1 MNRRYLTRALE
12 LGFSQF
18 DIVSAEVPV
27 QCRDESRTYLWM
39 PLDKSGALAPSEK
52 DLRVHSSNAVITA
65 PLSNNHPE
73 KPKKRI
79 KVMTQASLSTP
90 PPSNGTNGEKDR
102 LDGNGT
108 SLIEQVQTLQGT
120 LREAL
125 NQTTRLVQ
133 GLRHQRKQ
141 SRLMKATLANLRQL
155 QQVAE

>member
-1 MNRRYLTRALE
+1 
-12 LGFSQF
+12 
-18 DIVSAEVPV
+18 
-27 QCRDESRTYLWM
+27 
-39 PLDKSGALAPSEK
+39 
-52 DLRVHSSNAVITA
+52 
-65 PLSNNHPE
+65 
-73 KPKKRI
+73 
-79 KVMTQASLSTP
+79 MTQASLSTP